1 MITAYEV
8 GKSVREEDAQFREGV
23 LPEIDGQPVS
33 EVKLTV
39 WQAMPPGGWTDA
51 KALDKS
57 LNYNVRSIGRALQEM
72 AHEGLIEREHGEP
85 PVYRRRKN

>member
-1 MITAYEV
+1 VITAYEV
-8 GKSVREEDAQFREGV
+8 GESVRKEDEQYQEEA

-33 EVKLTV
+33 EVKYAV

-51 KALDKS
+51 KALDKVLS
-57 LNYNVRSIGRALQEM
+57 YNVRSIGRALQEM
-72 AHEGLIEREHGEP
+72 AHEGLIEREHGQP